1 MRFSKIPIVLLA
13 LIFLLLAGDSS
24 GRTVGQSAAE
34 KQARLFEKI
43 KEMNLTGP
51 LAANTLT
58 SYRLSVCVGLTV
70 LQTSVKQSAND
81 CLKGQTG
88 VLAPSSG
95 YLKVESSSTNL
106 FEVVTAGDSWQ
117 LRLTALTRPDQPLQ
131 APGKLEAM
139 KLRALQENI
148 RHSLVAFYQLL
159 NSGSWSGAELN
170 VITAAPEFIIS
181 WKDSDS
187 VNEYHFDQ
195 HTYRCTKQ
203 VRRTVDGVTIFKY
216 ADYRNV
222 TGVMLPFTI
231 QTGGSTGQ
239 ITTTQK
245 VEEWALSVSWPE
257 NFFTRE
263 GIVKSF

>member
-1 MRFSKIPIVLLA
+1 MRSSKISIVLLA
-13 LIFLLLAGDSS
+13 LIFLWPAGDSPGKTAS
-24 GRTVGQSAAE
+24 QSAPQ
-34 KQARLFEKI
+34 KQAKVLETI
-43 KEMNLTGP
+43 KEMNLTRP

-58 SYRLSVCVGLTV
+58 SYRLSVCVGLTI
-70 LQTSVKQSAND
+70 LQTSVKQTVND
-81 CLKGQTG
+81 CVKGQTG

-95 YLKVESSSTNL
+95 YLKVATARTDF

-117 LRLTALTRPDQPLQ
+117 LRLIAVTGPNQPL
-131 APGKLEAM
+131 AVPAKLEAM

-148 RHSLVAFYQLL
+148 RHSLPAFYQLL
-159 NSGSWSGAELN
+159 NSGSWSGADLN
-170 VITAAPEFIIS
+170 VTTTAPEFIIR

-203 VRRTVDGVTIFKY
+203 VRRTGDGVTIFRY
-216 ADYRNV
+216 SDYRNV
-222 TGVMLPFTI
+222 AGVMLPFTI

-245 VEEWALSVSWPE
+245 VEEWALSVAWPE
-257 NFFTRE
+257 HFFTPE